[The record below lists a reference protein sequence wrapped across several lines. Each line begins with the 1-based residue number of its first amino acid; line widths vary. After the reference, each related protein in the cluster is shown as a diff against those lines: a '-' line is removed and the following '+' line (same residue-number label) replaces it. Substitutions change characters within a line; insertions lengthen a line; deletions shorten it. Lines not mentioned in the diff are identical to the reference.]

1 MKIGMMQPYFFPY
14 IGYFSLIKY
23 CEKWIIFDSVKYINK
38 GWVNRNRILKQN
50 GLETNYITVPIERI
64 SSKTLIKDIK
74 INKNIDWKNKILGE
88 LTIYKKAPFFKEV
101 MFIVNDV
108 LSYNTESLCELNI
121 YSLKVICK
129 YLNINFNFQIF
140 SQLKDFPVE
149 SVQAPDEWALYTAR
163 YFNATEYVNPPGG
176 KSFFNPIKYQ
186 SLGIKLTFLAPIL
199 NEYKT
204 FSPTFIPGLS
214 IIDVMFW
221 NSKEDINKML
231 DNFILDEFP

>member
-149 SVQAPDEWALYTAR
+149 SVQAPDEWALYTAK

>member
-101 MFIVNDV
+101 MSIVNDV

-149 SVQAPDEWALYTAR
+149 SVQAPDEWALYTAK